1 MPPIGLGLV
10 LVVMVVVRLMCARC
24 RALSRTASPRGWWS
38 PGAEVEVVK
47 VVRSLMLLAAQGAMQ
62 ASRALLARAR
72 LLVEEVV
79 PARSPLAVRAV
90 AAVATLVTQEWTAPS
105 EEAAMVVL
113 DPTPV
118 AVAAAAAATAVA
130 AVVVAKTAV
139 AVVVA
144 VARAACTSTARR
156 RPSRSPSTP
165 PAFRWSRSATPR
177 PHRHQ
182 RPHRWPHRHRRPPR
196 HRLAHSYRRGSSS
209 RPSRP

>member
-105 EEAAMVVL
+105 E
-113 DPTPV
+113 
-118 AVAAAAAATAVA
+118 AAAAAATAVA